1 MVPRK
6 GLEPP
11 QPYDR
16 QHLKLVRLP
25 ISPPGHA
32 SIIGGWTFL
41 GFLNPISAFSLQTWW
56 FDTVALFI
64 TKIDISRYIDR
75 ACIAEGIKCVKQKT

>member
-25 ISPPGHA
+25 ISPPGHG
-32 SIIGGWTFL
+32 SIIWVWAFL
-41 GFLNPISAFSLQTWW
+41 GFLNPILAFSLQTWW

-75 ACIAEGIKCVKQKT
+75 ACIAKGIKCVKQKT

>member
-32 SIIGGWTFL
+32 SIIEGWAFL
-41 GFLNPISAFSLQTWW
+41 GFFNPILAFSLQTWW